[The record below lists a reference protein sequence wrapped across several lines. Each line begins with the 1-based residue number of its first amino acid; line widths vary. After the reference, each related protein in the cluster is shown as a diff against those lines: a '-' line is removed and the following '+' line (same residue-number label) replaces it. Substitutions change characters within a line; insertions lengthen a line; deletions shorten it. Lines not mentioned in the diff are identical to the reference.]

1 MKNRKS
7 LVAVALALAVCI
19 GSFVGIS
26 PAEITASA
34 AEAQAS
40 ENLIQ
45 NGGFEDEA
53 LGNWIIDTTN
63 TNCAAVSTT
72 QAHSGTH
79 SLKMATVKA
88 DDADSTVKQT
98 IAVKERTNYVLSYYV
113 YSQGANWYNGK
124 ASYRKGQQ
132 YFRHLL

>member
-1 MKNRKS
+1 MKNCKS

-53 LGNWIIDTTN
+53 LGNWIIDN
-63 TNCAAVSTT
+63 TMAVI
-72 QAHSGTH
+72 Q
-79 SLKMATVKA
+79 
-88 DDADSTVKQT
+88 
-98 IAVKERTNYVLSYYV
+98 EN
-113 YSQGANWYNGK
+113 
-124 ASYRKGQQ
+124 
-132 YFRHLL
+132 